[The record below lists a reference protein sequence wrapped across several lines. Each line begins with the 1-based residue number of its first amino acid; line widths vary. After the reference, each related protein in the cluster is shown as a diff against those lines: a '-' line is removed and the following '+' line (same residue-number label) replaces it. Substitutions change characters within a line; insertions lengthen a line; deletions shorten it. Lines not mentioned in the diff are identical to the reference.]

1 MKPWTYAAA
10 ALAVGATLTL
20 ASCGDDDL
28 PDVNPPV
35 PTNDAPT
42 LSVENPDMSQM
53 GSSIRLT
60 GRDNDVRVNF
70 TLVADDADDNLQAL
84 TVLRNGTEV
93 AIPTSNV
100 FVEQDGNV
108 GPLSNNP
115 LLLTGADTTGFRKA
129 ISVRTAAA
137 PGDSVTYTFTVND
150 TGLSGVSR
158 EEATVTITLVNESR
172 TPLGQGFTN
181 REFYNRSDPS
191 TSRPGA
197 LDLDTGDAVAS
208 SNNTTSEL
216 QDQGNSGGDWL
227 RQVAPEN
234 GAELYLAPDD
244 TDFDAIESVEDLL
257 DVFDASGDAVALT
270 PTLMDG
276 DVIIVTREDP
286 NTGSKFYAVRFNQ
299 VVNGAGTGSDRY
311 VVDIK
316 QN

>member
-1 MKPWTYAAA
+1 MTQFLKYAAG
-10 ALAVGATLTL
+10 AVIGGSLLL
-20 ASCGDDDL
+20 ASCGDDNGD
-28 PDVNPPV
+28 DIPPV

-42 LSVENPDMSQM
+42 LQVENPDMSQM

-150 TGLSGVSR
+150 SGIDGVSR
-158 EEATVTITLVNESR
+158 EEATVTITLVNEMV

-191 TSRPGA
+191 ASRPGA
-197 LDLDTGDAVAS
+197 LDLDSGDPVPSTG
-208 SNNTTSEL
+208 NTMSEL
-216 QDQGNSGGDWL
+216 QDQGNAGGDWL

-234 GAELYLAPDD
+234 GAELYLAPDG
-244 TDFDAIESVEDLL
+244 TDFDDIESVEDLL
-257 DVFDASGDAVALT
+257 AIFDDSGDAVALT
-270 PTLMDG
+270 PPLEDG

-286 NTGSKFYAVRFNQ
+286 NVGSKFYAVRFNE
-299 VVNGAGTGSDRY
+299 VVNMTGTTNDRY